1 MENQRD
7 RNKLDEE
14 NGNVGLVGNGM
25 TPVTRSFIQATCDR
39 TGTCRDMCMTSS
51 KCVLQQVTNP
61 EP

>member
-25 TPVTRSFIQATCDR
+25 TPVTRSFIQATCDLAK
-39 TGTCRDMCMTSS
+39 TSADIT
-51 KCVLQQVTNP
+51 LIFG
-61 EP
+61 